1 MKSKQITIIY
11 TISNEFRHLLSFS
24 TYKLLD
30 LLNEF

>member
-11 TISNEFRHLLSFS
+11 TISNEFLHLFSFFA
-24 TYKLLD
+24 YILLD